1 MLPIVWLL
9 PEQFRPLQA
18 AKIPNK
24 ASLFLQ
30 CLVNPILLVLI
41 LDHLYLYTVFLAVIV
56 YFMHAFLKSVELK
69 CRVNQ
74 MRQVLVLLNMVPHM
88 SCWCLCGVFLFHSCC
103 ISVWSHCEHICNEV
117 VLLLYI
123 ASAFLS
129 GHLTSMMHFLW
140 FKFLAVF

>member
-41 LDHLYLYTVFLAVIV
+41 LDHLYLYIVFLAVIGV
-56 YFMHAFLKSVELK
+56 FEK